1 MKMFQEYLDLYKTY
15 TQKYGAKTAI
25 FLMVGAFYELYEI
38 QNVES
43 GETRSNV
50 KEISEILGLQFSIKK
65 DIEPGCNGLVAGF
78 PEYALHKWAGR
89 LTSDGWT
96 VVVVDSGRNRAGAF

>member
-1 MKMFQEYLDLYKTY
+1 MFQEYFELYKTY

-78 PEYALHKWAGR
+78 PEYFALD
-89 LTSDGWT
+89 LT
-96 VVVVDSGRNRAGAF
+96 RI

>member
-1 MKMFQEYLDLYKTY
+1 MFQEYLDLYKTY
-15 TQKYGAKTAI
+15 TQKYGANTAI

-65 DIEPGCNGLVAGF
+65 DIESGCNGLVAF
-78 PEYALHKWAGR
+78 R
-89 LTSDGWT
+89 
-96 VVVVDSGRNRAGAF
+96 RNLLF

>member
-50 KEISEILGLQFSIKK
+50 KEISEILGLQFSIK
-65 DIEPGCNGLVAGF
+65 N
-78 PEYALHKWAGR
+78 HKHII
-89 LTSDGWT
+89 T
-96 VVVVDSGRNRAGAF
+96 VVIIVRASINAD